1 MIYLD
6 NQATTPL
13 DPRVLDAMLPY
24 MTTKFGNPSSA
35 HHYGREA
42 RDAVEESRKQLCR
55 LLGACST
62 REVVF
67 TSGATES
74 NNLAIKGVVGA
85 LGDRGNHVIT
95 TAIEHKSLL
104 ATCAQLEDAG
114 VAVTYL
120 PVARDGR
127 VDPQRL
133 KEAITPYTILVSVM
147 HANNET
153 GALQP
158 LEEIGSVTRPRGVLL
173 HTDAVQSVGTVPFD
187 VDRLGVD
194 LASVSGHKLYG
205 PKGIGALYVRRTGRS
220 VPLEAQ
226 MAGGNQEQGLR
237 SGTLNVPGIVGLG
250 RAAAL
255 LTEERE
261 AVACHTMRLR
271 ERFWMGLLD
280 SLDEVQLNGSLH
292 HRLPGNLNVSFAGME
307 AADLLASMPDV
318 ALSEG
323 SACGSGHAAP
333 SHVLTAMGVT
343 REQARGAVRI
353 SVGRFNTE
361 TDIELALNRIIHA
374 VRRTRRR
381 LGPTP
386 GP

>member
-1 MIYLD
+1 VIYLD

-13 DPRVLDAMLPY
+13 DPRVLNAMLPY
-24 MTTKFGNPSSA
+24 LTIRFGNPSST
-35 HHYGREA
+35 HRYGREA
-42 RDAVEESRKQLCR
+42 RVAVEESRKQVCL
-55 LLGACST
+55 LLGARST

-85 LGDRGNHVIT
+85 LGGQGNHVIT
-95 TAIEHKSLL
+95 TTVEHKSLL

-114 VAVTYL
+114 IAVTYL

-133 KEAITPYTILVSVM
+133 EEAIRPCTILVSVM

-158 LEEIGSVTRPRGVLL
+158 LEEISSVTRPRGILL

-194 LASVSGHKLYG
+194 LVSVSGHKIYG
-205 PKGIGALYVRRTGRS
+205 PMGIGALYVRRTGRT
-220 VPLEAQ
+220 VLLEAQ

-237 SGTLNVPGIVGLG
+237 SGTLNVPGIIGLG

-255 LTEERE
+255 LAEERE
-261 AVACHTMRLR
+261 AVACHTRRLR
-271 ERFWMGLLD
+271 ERLRRGLLD
-280 SLDEVQLNGSLH
+280 SLGEVQVNGSLR
-292 HRLPGNLNVSFAGME
+292 HRLPGNLNVSFAGVE
-307 AADLLASMPDV
+307 AADLLASLPDV

-323 SACGSGHAAP
+323 SACGGGQAAP
-333 SHVLTAMGVT
+333 SHVLTAMGAT
-343 REQARGAVRI
+343 RAQARGAVRI

-361 TDIELALNRIIHA
+361 ADIELALERIVHA
-374 VRRTRRR
+374 VRRTRWRHSC
-381 LGPTP
+381 TP